1 MTKDLGL
8 IRGKVKVV
16 DYNSNW
22 PRLFQEEQEKLRK
35 ALGDKVG
42 DIEHVGS
49 TSVPGLASK
58 PIIDMI
64 AEVDNLNIY
73 IELIKPLSRLGYE
86 YMPERISVDRAF
98 FPKGPRENRT
108 YHLSLV
114 IKGSDG
120 WRNPITF
127 RDYLIAHPETKK
139 QYQELK
145 EKLAKKYP
153 NDREKYTTAKAG
165 FINKVAARL

>member
-22 PRLFQEEQEKLRK
+22 PRLFQEEQEKLRR

-42 DIEHVGS
+42 GIEHVGS

-64 AEVDNLNIY
+64 AAVDNLNIY
-73 IELIKPLSRLGYE
+73 IDP
-86 YMPERISVDRAF
+86 
-98 FPKGPRENRT
+98 
-108 YHLSLV
+108 
-114 IKGSDG
+114 
-120 WRNPITF
+120 
-127 RDYLIAHPETKK
+127 
-139 QYQELK
+139 
-145 EKLAKKYP
+145 
-153 NDREKYTTAKAG
+153 
-165 FINKVAARL
+165 